1 MRAAPSGDIACTTD
15 FVTLYTPEA
24 TGGRGCGD
32 VQVQEL
38 TKNSSRIYFTS
49 YASNF
54 SSATGG
60 SGYVMVANNSFKLAF
75 QAEL

>member
-1 MRAAPSGDIACTTD
+1 MRTAPSGDITVSTNY
-15 FVTLYTPEA
+15 VTLYTPEA
-24 TGGRGCGD
+24 TGGRGCTD

-38 TKNSSRIYFTS
+38 TTNSSRIYFTN

-75 QAEL
+75 NAEL